1 MKEAGQPDRQERGHV
16 LGDPTAL
23 NHARPA
29 FSQMAGLTV
38 RAEGATWVAHHHVTS
53 PGSQD
58 TETPRAISPPAAL
71 FSRENKRVLLP
82 AGGEDWLAWLS
93 ILDLGSWIHKQ
104 EKAGILTWG
113 WGGAGNGSD
122 SHPCW
127 NWADISSRVKANSG
141 RAAGSSRPI
150 SPTPPPT
157 PVQVSTGS

>member
-1 MKEAGQPDRQERGHV
+1 MGGSAPRDQSWKSGH
-16 LGDPTAL
+16 
-23 NHARPA
+23 R
-29 FSQMAGLTV
+29 
-38 RAEGATWVAHHHVTS
+38 
-53 PGSQD
+53 D
-58 TETPRAISPPAAL
+58 TESSSPPAAL

-127 NWADISSRVKANSG
+127 NWADINSR
-141 RAAGSSRPI
+141 RPTREEQQVVPDP
-150 SPTPPPT
+150 SPPPD
-157 PVQVSTGS
+157 PRPQYRF